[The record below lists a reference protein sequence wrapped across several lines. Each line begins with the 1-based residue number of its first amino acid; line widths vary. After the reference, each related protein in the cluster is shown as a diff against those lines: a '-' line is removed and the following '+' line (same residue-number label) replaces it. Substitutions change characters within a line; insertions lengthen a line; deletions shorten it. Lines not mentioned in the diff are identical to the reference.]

1 MRCIMSRYLII
12 IGNKKTK
19 QVFVIK
25 NAVNGGIDL
34 NKSLDNFSE
43 KTPLYFTKQY
53 CSSETLEKYFGNETE
68 KPE

>member
-1 MRCIMSRYLII
+1 MYCIISRCLII

-43 KTPLYFTKQY
+43 KTPLYFAKKY

-68 KPE
+68 KSE